1 MATFTLE
8 TLRIGAKNQLAGSDS
23 LYDAFYKIKNN
34 FAILAN
40 ANFSG
45 ALAAGNGISLTTNP
59 LSGVVTIK
67 NTGAVNIVAG
77 SGINVGSSN
86 GIYTITNTGPGSGTV
101 TSIGITSTTV
111 NVSGS
116 PITNSGNINIDLP
129 ALGVAGTYALPTVT
143 IDNYGRVT
151 NISNGNVSGG
161 NVVANNITANNT
173 IVLGAATL
181 GWASTTT
188 NSTAL
193 ATIATISV
201 ANIVGAKFFVRGHD
215 TVGGNRFVCTIDA
228 LTDGANVELDEYGG
242 MSFDNDVGDVDVS
255 VVSGNMLLT
264 VTPSSANTTVWTTQ
278 YTLI

>member
-111 NVSGS
+111 SVSGS

-129 ALGVAGTYALPTVT
+129 ALGVAGTYSLPNVTV
-143 IDNYGRVT
+143 DNYGRVT
-151 NISNGNVSGG
+151 AISNGNA
-161 NVVANNITANNT
+161 NVIADNLTVGNT
-173 IVLGAATL
+173 ITLGQATL
-181 GWASTTT
+181 GWASITTT
-188 NSTAL
+188 STTQ